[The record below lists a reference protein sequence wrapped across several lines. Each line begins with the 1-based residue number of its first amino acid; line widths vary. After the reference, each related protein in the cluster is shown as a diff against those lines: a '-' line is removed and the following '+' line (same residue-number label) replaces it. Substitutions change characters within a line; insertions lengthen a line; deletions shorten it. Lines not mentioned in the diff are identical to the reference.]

1 MASPNYASLLDKP
14 ASLDDRPK
22 TQPQGSYLCV
32 LKGLPRYDKSSKKQT
47 DFVEFTAQV
56 QQANTHDVDQD
67 DLEAWLTKS
76 DGSKVKITDKTLK
89 LTYYLTENSIFML
102 NDFLDHCGI
111 DDADGTK
118 SRRERIDETPNAE
131 VVVFIRHEARQ
142 DGQGVQARVGK
153 TAPAEGFNAA
163 EAD

>member
-22 TQPQGSYLCV
+22 TQPQGSYLCLV
-32 LKGLPRYDKSSKKQT
+32 KGLPAHDKSSQKLT
-47 DFVEFTAQV
+47 DFVEFTFQIL
-56 QQANTHDVDQD
+56 QAGPDVDED
-67 DLEAWLTKS
+67 DLAAWLTKS
-76 DGSKVKITDKTLK
+76 DGSVTKLTDKTFK
-89 LTYYLTENSIFML
+89 SRFYVTENSIFML

-131 VVVFIRHEARQ
+131 VVVYMRHEARK
-142 DGQGVQARVGK
+142 DGQGVQAKVGK

-163 EAD
+163 EAE

>member
-22 TQPQGSYLCV
+22 TQPQGSFLCI

-56 QQANTHDVDQD
+56 LQAGPDVDED
-67 DLEAWLTKS
+67 DLEAWLTKA
-76 DGSKVKITDKTLK
+76 DGSKVAINDKTIK
-89 LTYYLTENSIFML
+89 LTYYLTEGSIFML

-131 VVVFIRHEARQ
+131 VVVFMRHEARQ
-142 DGQGVQARVGK
+142 DGQGVQARVAK
-153 TAPAEGFNAA
+153 TAPAEGFNQA
-163 EAD
+163 ED

>member
-1 MASPNYASLLDKP
+1 MTSPNYASLLDKP

-22 TQPQGSYLCV
+22 TQPQGSFLCI

-47 DFVEFTAQV
+47 EFAEFTAQV
-56 QQANTHDVDQD
+56 VAAGPDVDEE
-67 DLEAWLTKS
+67 DLASWLTKA
-76 DGSKVKITDKTLK
+76 DGSVMKLSDKTLK

-118 SRRERIDETPNAE
+118 SRRERIDESPNAE

-142 DGQGVQARVGK
+142 DGQGVQARVAK
-153 TAPAEGFNAA
+153 TAPADGFNQA

>member
-14 ASLDDRPK
+14 ASVDDRPK
-22 TQPQGSYLCV
+22 TQPQGSFLTII
-32 LKGLPRYDKSSKKQT
+32 KGLPRYDKSSRKQT
-47 DFVEFTAQV
+47 DFVEFTAQI
-56 QQANTHDVDQD
+56 QAAGPDVDED
-67 DLEAWLTKS
+67 DLAAWLTKS
-76 DGSKVKITDKTLK
+76 DGSVVKLSDKTLK

-142 DGQGVQARVGK
+142 DGQGVQAKVGK

-163 EAD
+163 ED